1 MINIY
6 DDLNKLEATFRQ
18 TEQFHALQE
27 AIEAV
32 KQNEDAVKLFA
43 NFRELQLKLQEKQF
57 KGEEIG
63 EDELQYA
70 QKTAQLAQQ
79 NEAISKM
86 LMAEMA
92 LSELVQEI
100 NRVLTKPI
108 QAMYDGIQ

>member
-1 MINIY
+1 MKQ
-6 DDLNKLEATFRQ
+6 DEA
-18 TEQFHALQE
+18 
-27 AIEAV
+27 AV
-32 KQNEDAVKLFA
+32 ALFA
-43 NFRELQLKLQEKQF
+43 KFRELQMTLQEKQM

-79 NEAISKM
+79 NQAISKM

>member
-6 DDLNKLEATFRQ
+6 DDLNKLESTFRQ
-18 TEQFHALQE
+18 TEQFNTLKT
-27 AIEAV
+27 AIEEV
-32 KQNEDAVKLFA
+32 KQDEAAVALFA
-43 NFRELQLKLQEKQF
+43 KFRELQMTLQEKQM

-79 NEAISKM
+79 NQAISKM

>member
-6 DDLNKLEATFRQ
+6 DDLNKLESTFRQ
-18 TEQFHALQE
+18 TEQFNALKT
-27 AIEAV
+27 AIEEVKKDEAAV
-32 KQNEDAVKLFA
+32 ALFA
-43 NFRELQLKLQEKQF
+43 KFRELQMTLQEKQM

-79 NEAISKM
+79 NQAISKM

>member
-6 DDLNKLEATFRQ
+6 DDLNKLESTFRQ
-18 TEQFHALQE
+18 TEQFNTLKT
-27 AIEAV
+27 AIEEV
-32 KQNEDAVKLFA
+32 KQDEAAVALFSK
-43 NFRELQLKLQEKQF
+43 FRELQMTLQEKQM

-79 NEAISKM
+79 NQAISKM

>member
-6 DDLNKLEATFRQ
+6 DDLNKLESTFRQ
-18 TEQFHALQE
+18 TEQFNALKT
-27 AIEAV
+27 AIEEV
-32 KQNEDAVKLFA
+32 KQDEAAVALFA
-43 NFRELQLKLQEKQF
+43 KFRELQMTLQEKQM

-79 NEAISKM
+79 NQAISKM

>member
-6 DDLNKLEATFRQ
+6 DDLNKLESTFRQ
-18 TEQFHALQE
+18 TEQFNALKT
-27 AIEAV
+27 AIEEV
-32 KQNEDAVKLFA
+32 KQDEAAVALFA
-43 NFRELQLKLQEKQF
+43 KFRELQMTLQEKQM

-79 NEAISKM
+79 NQVISKM

>member
-6 DDLNKLEATFRQ
+6 DDLNKLESTFRQ
-18 TEQFHALQE
+18 TEQFNTLKT
-27 AIEAV
+27 AIEEVKKDEAAV
-32 KQNEDAVKLFA
+32 ALFA
-43 NFRELQLKLQEKQF
+43 KFRELQMTLQEKQM

-79 NEAISKM
+79 NQAISKM

>member
-6 DDLNKLEATFRQ
+6 DDLNKLESTFRQ
-18 TEQFHALQE
+18 TEQFNTLQT
-27 AIEAV
+27 AIEEV
-32 KQNEDAVKLFA
+32 KQDEAAVALFA
-43 NFRELQLKLQEKQF
+43 KFRELQMTLQEKQM

-79 NEAISKM
+79 NQAISKM

>member
-1 MINIY
+1 M
-6 DDLNKLEATFRQ
+6 T
-18 TEQFHALQE
+18 
-27 AIEAV
+27 
-32 KQNEDAVKLFA
+32 
-43 NFRELQLKLQEKQF
+43 LQEKQM

-79 NEAISKM
+79 NQAISKM

>member
-6 DDLNKLEATFRQ
+6 DDLNKLEGTFRQ
-18 TEQFHALQE
+18 TEQFTTLKT
-27 AIEAV
+27 AIEEV
-32 KQNEDAVKLFA
+32 KQDEAAVALFA
-43 NFRELQLKLQEKQF
+43 KFRELQMTLQEKQM

-79 NEAISKM
+79 NQAISKM

-92 LSELVQEI
+92 LV
-100 NRVLTKPI
+100 N
-108 QAMYDGIQ
+108 

>member
-6 DDLNKLEATFRQ
+6 DDLNKLEGTFRQ
-18 TEQFHALQE
+18 TEQFNTLKT
-27 AIEAV
+27 AIEEV
-32 KQNEDAVKLFA
+32 KQDEAAVALFA
-43 NFRELQLKLQEKQF
+43 KFRELQMTLQEKQM

-79 NEAISKM
+79 NQAISKM

>member
-6 DDLNKLEATFRQ
+6 DDLNKLESTFRQ
-18 TEQFHALQE
+18 TEQFNTLKT
-27 AIEAV
+27 AIEEV
-32 KQNEDAVKLFA
+32 KQDEAAVALFA
-43 NFRELQLKLQEKQF
+43 KFRELQMTLQEKQM

-79 NEAISKM
+79 NQVISKM

>member
-6 DDLNKLEATFRQ
+6 DDLNKLESTFRQ
-18 TEQFHALQE
+18 TEQFNTLKT
-27 AIEAV
+27 AIEEVKKDEAAV
-32 KQNEDAVKLFA
+32 ALFA
-43 NFRELQLKLQEKQF
+43 KFRELQMTLQEKQM

-79 NEAISKM
+79 NQVISKM

>member
-6 DDLNKLEATFRQ
+6 DDLNKLEGTFRQ
-18 TEQFHALQE
+18 TEQFSALKT
-27 AIEAV
+27 AIEEV
-32 KQNEDAVKLFA
+32 KQNDEAVALFA
-43 NFRELQLKLQEKQF
+43 KFRELQMTLQEKQM
-57 KGEEIG
+57 KGEDLG
-63 EDELQYA
+63 ERQLLYA